1 MATTPGHG
9 GEGVLPPASDDVPFE
24 GYQSEGYA
32 ELSPDAHGLWTGA
45 TAPIES
51 TGTWL
56 RRGFW
61 YAETEAVIWNR
72 LWNRDDKLMAAE
84 DASVNSPNFF
94 SPTNPFPVFNTN
106 RLMYLQSS
114 HPGQDGSV
122 RATLGHFFIRDA
134 KNRDHTGEFTAFG
147 GGEWQQ
153 EQVMTA
159 ANPDVAPLG
168 LQVPFY
174 IDGLNRSFDDSR
186 RQTIEYESNFSSF
199 EANYRVKGRM
209 GRDQIIMDP
218 NGQWHRA
225 ANPGF
230 EREYMAGLRYMEL
243 TDQLDWRAEDIA
255 VLGNDGSYV
264 IHTDNDMFGFQMGA
278 GLTFQASRWSLGTT
292 VKGGVFVNDAS
303 GRTVLNF
310 TDADGVDDD
319 NDDDA
324 DLFMRDDELSFIGE
338 FKLLGRFHV
347 TPSISL
353 RAAYEI
359 MYLESVALAPSQ
371 ATFITETAFLNSSG
385 DPVYH
390 GASFGIEGYW

>member
-1 MATTPGHG
+1 
-9 GEGVLPPASDDVPFE
+9 
-24 GYQSEGYA
+24 
-32 ELSPDAHGLWTGA
+32 
-45 TAPIES
+45 
-51 TGTWL
+51 
-56 RRGFW
+56 
-61 YAETEAVIWNR
+61 
-72 LWNRDDKLMAAE
+72 
-84 DASVNSPNFF
+84 
-94 SPTNPFPVFNTN
+94 
-106 RLMYLQSS
+106 MYLQSA

-159 ANPDVAPLG
+159 ANPDVAPFG

-174 IDGLNRSFDDSR
+174 IDGLNRSFDDSL
-186 RQTIEYESNFSSF
+186 RQTIEYESDFSSF

-209 GRDQIIMDP
+209 GRDQMIMDP

-347 TPSISL
+347 TPSFSL